1 MTNHWIDLSNADVIL
16 IMGSNPAENHPV
28 SFRHIHKA
36 VERGAKI
43 ICVDP
48 RYTRSAERSHIYT
61 PLRSGTDIA
70 FLGGMINYILEN
82 NLIQTEYVVEYTNA
96 AFLVDPGFGFKDGLF
111 SGYNP
116 ETRKYDKSTWKYQ
129 LDEKELTKRDP
140 SLQDPHCVYQ
150 LLKAHFSRYTPD
162 VVSRITGTPKTDL
175 LKVYEVYAETGKPDK
190 AGTILYAM
198 GWAQH
203 TVGTQNIRAMSIVQQ
218 LLGNMGV
225 AGGGVNALRGESN
238 VQGSTDHGLLF
249 HILPGYN
256 PVPRS
261 SVKTLKDYIEKNTP
275 KTKDPRAPNWLQNR
289 PKYIV
294 SFLKA
299 MYGSKATAEND
310 FCYEWLPKPDD
321 GQNASWLVLFDQM
334 SKGKFTG
341 FFAWGQNPACSSAD
355 AGKTRKAMGNL
366 DWMVNVNLFD
376 NETGSFWKGP
386 GVDPT
391 KIKTEVFM
399 LPCAASFE
407 KEGSITNSGR
417 WMQWRYKAVDP
428 PGEAKPD
435 LEIIHELFQKVRALY
450 KQDGGAFPDPIVN
463 LSWNYGLKGPDGLIK
478 HPDPHLVAKEI
489 NGYTEKD
496 LEETPPKTPQKG
508 PVPKPGEPKKI
519 VAKAGEQLGSFA
531 LLKDDG
537 STVSGNWI
545 YCGSYTQKGNMAAR
559 RNRSDPTGIGLF
571 PEWAWCWPVNR
582 RIIYNRAAV
591 DKEGRP
597 WDMKRPVIWW
607 NGSKWL
613 GDITDGA
620 QPPGTVHPFHMVPE
634 GRSRIFGP
642 GLADGPFPE
651 HYEPMEC
658 PLGVNL
664 LSPTLFNPT
673 VPLII
678 AEQEKPGATA
688 EKYPI
693 VCTTYR
699 VTEHWQTGVM
709 TRNTPWLLEMQ
720 PQLFVEISHEL
731 AKEKGIGNGEWVI
744 VKSRRGQVE
753 GKAIVT
759 RRLRP
764 FQIAGRTVHLAG
776 LPWHF
781 GWMTP
786 NAGDSANLLTSAV
799 GDPNTMIPET
809 KVFMVDIVRKGG
821 N

>member
-1 MTNHWIDLSNADVIL
+1 MTNHWIDLANADVIL
-16 IMGSNPAENHPV
+16 IMGSNPAENHPI
-28 SFRHIHKA
+28 SFRWINKA
-36 VERGAKI
+36 VEKGAKV

-48 RYTRSAERSHIYT
+48 RFTRSAERAHIYA

-70 FLGGMINYILEN
+70 FLGGMIKYILEN

-96 AFLVDPGFGFKDGLF
+96 AFLVDPGFGFQDGVF
-111 SGYNP
+111 TGYNS
-116 ETRKYDKSTWKYQ
+116 ETRKYDKATWKYQ
-129 LDEKELTKRDP
+129 LDEKELPKTDP
-140 SLQDPHCVYQ
+140 TLQDPRCVYQ
-150 LLKAHFSRYTPD
+150 LLKVHFSRYTPD
-162 VVSRITGTPKTDL
+162 IVSSITGTPKQDL
-175 LKVYEVYAETGKPDK
+175 QKIYEVYASTGKPDK

-203 TVGTQNIRAMSIVQQ
+203 TVGTQNIRAMAIIQQ

-238 VQGSTDHGLLF
+238 VQGSTDAGLLF

-275 KTKDPRAPNWLQNR
+275 KTKDPRSPNWLQNR

-294 SFLKA
+294 SLLKA
-299 MYGSKATAEND
+299 MYGAKATAENE
-310 FCYEWLPKPDD
+310 FCYDWIPKPDD
-321 GQNASWLVLFDQM
+321 GQNASWLMLFDQM

-355 AGKTRKAMGNL
+355 AGKTRKAMGTL

-386 GVDPT
+386 GVDPA

-450 KQDGGAFPDPIVN
+450 KQEGGSFPDPIVN

-478 HPDPHLVAKEI
+478 HPDPHLIAKEI

-496 LEETPPKTPQKG
+496 LEEEPPKTPQKI
-508 PVPKPGEPKKI
+508 PVVKPGEPKKI

-537 STVSGNWI
+537 STVCGNWI

-559 RNRSDPTGIGLF
+559 RKRSDPTGIGLF

-591 DKEGRP
+591 DKEGKP
-597 WDMKRPVIWW
+597 WDPKRPVIWW
-607 NGSKWL
+607 DGSKWL

-620 QPPGTVHPFHMVPE
+620 QPPGSVHPFTMVAE

-651 HYEPMEC
+651 HYEPMEN
-658 PLGVNL
+658 PTDKNP

-678 AEQEKPGATA
+678 AEQEKAGATA
-688 EKYPI
+688 AQYPI
-693 VCTTYR
+693 VCSTYR

-720 PQLFVEISHEL
+720 PQLFVELSEEL
-731 AKEKGIGNGEWVI
+731 AKEKGIKNGEWV
-744 VKSRRGQVE
+744 VVRSRRGEVE
-753 GKAIVT
+753 AKALIT
-759 RRLRP
+759 KRLKP
-764 FQIAGRTVHLAG
+764 FTISGRSVHQAG
-776 LPWHF
+776 LPYHY

-786 NAGDSANLLTSAV
+786 NAGDSANLLTAAI

-809 KVFMVDIVRKGG
+809 KVFMVDITKKGG
-821 N
+821 K